1 MPRKL
6 LKIKQKK
13 TTINEMVVCFQS
25 ILKMANMNYWLHPE
39 FETITDY
46 LNQYLKPT
54 FPTFDWYVC
63 VRDKTIK
70 INV

>member
-1 MPRKL
+1 
-6 LKIKQKK
+6 
-13 TTINEMVVCFQS
+13 
-25 ILKMANMNYWLHPE
+25 MANLNYWLHPE